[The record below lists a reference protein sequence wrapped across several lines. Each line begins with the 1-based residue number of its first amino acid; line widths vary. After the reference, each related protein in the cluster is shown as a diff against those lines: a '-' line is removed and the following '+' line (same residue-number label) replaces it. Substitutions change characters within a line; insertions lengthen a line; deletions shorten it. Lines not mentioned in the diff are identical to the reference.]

1 MSEQPAAD
9 QSASFEQA
17 LEQLEESAGRL
28 EQGDLSLEE
37 ALKVFERGVAASR
50 ICARHL
56 DQARKRVQVL
66 QEDEQGNFRLEFLD
80 GDEEDGEEEQ
90 Q

>member
-1 MSEQPAAD
+1 MSEEPA
-9 QSASFEQA
+9 ASFETA
-17 LEQLEESAGRL
+17 LAQLEESATRL

-37 ALKVFERGVAASR
+37 ALLIFERGVAASR
-50 ICARHL
+50 ACAGYL
-56 DQARKRVQVL
+56 EQARKRVQVL

-80 GDEEDGEEEQ
+80 GDEEEEAEQ